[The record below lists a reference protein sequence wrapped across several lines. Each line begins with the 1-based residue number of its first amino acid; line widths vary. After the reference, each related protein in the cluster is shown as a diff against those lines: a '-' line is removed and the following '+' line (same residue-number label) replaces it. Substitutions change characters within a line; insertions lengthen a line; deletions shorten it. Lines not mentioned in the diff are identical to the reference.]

1 MALGYNRG
9 EFYTAAAVDRP
20 MDIIFIEELRA
31 ETWIGI
37 YPREKA
43 MPQIVEI
50 SLQIGVSTASAGASD
65 DIRDTVD
72 YSVVVERLR
81 SDLAA
86 SHFNLLEKLAEHVAT
101 DLLENFAAQWV
112 RVSVAKLGM
121 MPGVKRVG
129 VIIERSV

>member
-1 MALGYNRG
+1 
-9 EFYTAAAVDRP
+9 

-43 MPQIVEI
+43 MPQTVEI
-50 SLQIGVSTASAGASD
+50 SLQIGVSTVTAGVSD

-72 YSVVVERLR
+72 YSLVVERLR
-81 SDLAA
+81 ADLTV
-86 SHFNLLEKLAEHVAT
+86 SQFNLLEALAEHVAT
-101 DLLENFAAQWV
+101 YLLETFAVQWV

-129 VIIERSV
+129 VIIERSI

>member
-1 MALGYNRG
+1 
-9 EFYTAAAVDRP
+9 

-43 MPQIVEI
+43 MAQTVEI

-72 YSVVVERLR
+72 YAVVVERLR
-81 SDLAA
+81 ADLKA
-86 SHFNLLEKLAEHVAT
+86 SHFNLLEKLTEHIAT
-101 DLLENFAAQWV
+101 WLLENFAAQWV
-112 RVSVAKLGM
+112 RV
-121 MPGVKRVG
+121 
-129 VIIERSV
+129 

>member
-1 MALGYNRG
+1 
-9 EFYTAAAVDRP
+9 

-43 MPQIVEI
+43 VSQMVEI
-50 SLQIGVSTASAGASD
+50 TLHIGVSTESAGASD

-72 YSVVVERLR
+72 YAVVVERLR
-81 SDLAA
+81 ADLLA
-86 SHFNLLEKLAEHVAT
+86 SHFNLLEKLTEHIAAFV
-101 DLLENFAAQWV
+101 LQNFAAQWV

-129 VIIERSV
+129 VTIERSL

>member
-1 MALGYNRG
+1 
-9 EFYTAAAVDRP
+9 
-20 MDIIFIEELRA
+20 MDIIFIDELRVA
-31 ETWIGI
+31 TWIGI

-43 MPQIVEI
+43 MAQTVEI
-50 SLQIGVSTASAGASD
+50 SLQIGVSTASAGATD

-81 SDLAA
+81 ADLTA
-86 SHFNLLEKLAEHVAT
+86 SHFNLLEKLAEHIAT
-101 DLLENFAAQWV
+101 LLLENFAAHWV

-129 VIIERSV
+129 VIIERSI

>member
-1 MALGYNRG
+1 
-9 EFYTAAAVDRP
+9 
-20 MDIIFIEELRA
+20 MDIIFLEELRA

-43 MPQIVEI
+43 MPQTVEI

-72 YSVVVERLR
+72 YSVVVDRLR
-81 SDLAA
+81 ADLAA
-86 SHFNLLEKLAEHVAT
+86 VHFNLIEALAEHVAT
-101 DLLENFAAQWV
+101 YVLETFAVHWV
-112 RVSVAKLGM
+112 KVSVAKLGM

-129 VIIERSV
+129 VIIERSL

>member
-1 MALGYNRG
+1 
-9 EFYTAAAVDRP
+9 

-43 MPQIVEI
+43 MQQTVEI
-50 SLQIGVSTASAGASD
+50 SLRIGVSTASAGASD

-81 SDLAA
+81 RDLAG
-86 SHFNLLEKLAEHVAT
+86 SHFNLLEKLTEHIAT
-101 DLLENFAAQWV
+101 WLLENFAAQWV
-112 RVSVAKLGM
+112 QVSVAKLGM

-129 VIIERSV
+129 VVIERSV